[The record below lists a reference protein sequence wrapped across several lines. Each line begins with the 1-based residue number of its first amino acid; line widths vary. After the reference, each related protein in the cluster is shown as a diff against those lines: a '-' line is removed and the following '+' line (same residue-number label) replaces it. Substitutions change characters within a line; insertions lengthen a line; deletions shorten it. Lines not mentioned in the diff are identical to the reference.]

1 MAKHGD
7 GTRRNVTNQVLFRKH
22 TDIKMFRNSTWAE
35 KCDYSSKTKSLQ
47 KNQQIKLYQKW
58 MNNCLNFGYIWQNW
72 ETEQACHMD
81 TYHGGLQ
88 CCKHS
93 WFLTDVDQDHLI
105 PKDKVNTQNCP
116 WNILS
121 VKKHRNF
128 PIWPRWT
135 HTTWSGA
142 TTSKSTLLPQRRNLP
157 LINIFTTGSSS

>member
-7 GTRRNVTNQVLFRKH
+7 GTRRNVTNQVLLENILTWKLSGSQHGLKNVTTHQRQRACKK
-22 TDIKMFRNSTWAE
+22 TNRSKNIRNDTMIVL
-35 KCDYSSKTKSLQ
+35 SLG
-47 KNQQIKLYQKW
+47 I
-58 MNNCLNFGYIWQNW
+58 IWQNW

-121 VKKHRNF
+121 VKKLWH
-128 PIWPRWT
+128 RWT
-135 HTTWSGA
+135 HTIWSGA

-157 LINIFTTGSSS
+157 PINIFTTGSSS